1 MTAIRAVAVLGLLF
15 AVSLAGVSYAEQR
28 GWFRQPQLASANDH
42 DGAFHYCRV
51 MYRSNRFG
59 DGGGWGEGRV
69 TLLGDAAHPLT
80 TILAQGACQA
90 VEDTVVLADSLSQA
104 PDPQTGLR
112 RYEAERQARSSH
124 VMALSTAANSTAAQ
138 EKPVPAW
145 LRRQVLKV
153 ILPRKV
159 RKDLDEML
167 VTGP

>member
-1 MTAIRAVAVLGLLF
+1 MEPVEALIEATDP
-15 AVSLAGVSYAEQR
+15 AGINR
-28 GWFRQPQLASANDH
+28 NDIH
-42 DGAFHYCRV
+42 
-51 MYRSNRFG
+51 
-59 DGGGWGEGRV
+59 GGKPLDRWGEGRV

-124 VMALSTAANSTAAQ
+124 VRALSTSSISREAL

-145 LRRQVLKV
+145 IRRQVLKV
-153 ILPRKV
+153 IFPRKV
-159 RKDLDEML
+159 RKELDEML